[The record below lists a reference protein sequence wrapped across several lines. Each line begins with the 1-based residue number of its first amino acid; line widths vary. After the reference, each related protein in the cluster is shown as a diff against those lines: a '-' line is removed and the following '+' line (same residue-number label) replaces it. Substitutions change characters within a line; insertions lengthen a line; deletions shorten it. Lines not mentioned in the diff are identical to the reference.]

1 MYNFYNSADL
11 SAKQKE
17 AVLTVK
23 NNFKTFL
30 LFSEVKKSAPV
41 KAMLLILI
49 ASVLLFSG
57 CSKKDSNVL
66 YIYNWSDYIDEKLVE
81 EFTEKTG
88 IKVISDYFDSNES
101 MYAKLKAG
109 ASGYDI
115 VFPTSYMV
123 EIMNKSGM
131 ILDMDHSKI
140 PNIKNIDSKFT
151 ALSPD
156 SGMKYSIPYMISTTG
171 IGYLDSKT
179 DQEELSWDIFADPR
193 FKGRMTML
201 NDVRETVGAALKY
214 LGYSYNSVD
223 TKELEEAGDLL
234 IKWKKNLAKFEND
247 QYKNGLVSGEFYI
260 SQGYSGDILQVQEE
274 NEDILFA
281 VPKEGTS
288 ISVDNMVI
296 LKDSENVENAYKFIN
311 YLLEGEVAA
320 RNIEYVYYLAPN
332 TEAYKLLSSEI
343 LEDPAVFITDEVI
356 NGSEILL
363 DQGDNNIL
371 YSRVWDRVKAASAE

>member
-1 MYNFYNSADL
+1 MKTNFKNFSL
-11 SAKQKE
+11 SA
-17 AVLTVK
+17 AVKFSVPVKIILMILTVV
-23 NNFKTFL
+23 
-30 LFSEVKKSAPV
+30 LF
-41 KAMLLILI
+41 
-49 ASVLLFSG
+49 FSG

-88 IKVISDYFDSNES
+88 IKVVSDYFDSNES

-123 EIMNKSGM
+123 EIMNKNGM

-234 IKWKKNLAKFEND
+234 ISWKKNLAKFEND

-274 NEDILFA
+274 NEDIFFA

-311 YLLEGEVAA
+311 YLLEGKVAA

-343 LEDPAVFITDEVI
+343 LDDPAVFITDEVI

-363 DQGDNNIL
+363 DQGENNIL